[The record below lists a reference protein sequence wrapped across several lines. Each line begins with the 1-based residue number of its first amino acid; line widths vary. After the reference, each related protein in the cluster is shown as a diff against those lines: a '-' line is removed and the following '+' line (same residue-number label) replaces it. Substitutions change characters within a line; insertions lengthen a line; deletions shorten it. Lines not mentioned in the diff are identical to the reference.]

1 MEGVFQTRDYTP
13 MTLFGWVDTK
23 NETVFGPQI
32 PGLLSFL
39 SWDDAKKPVQ
49 GLTELPSDEFLRRRY
64 PDASPERLA
73 EIRPGYWPKV
83 NAVFQVYHLMIIVG
97 TALLG
102 LVVVS
107 LFFWWRGWLFDVDRP
122 TTRWLLIALTLSVL
136 GPQIAN
142 QAGWFTAEMGRQ
154 PWIVYEML
162 KTSQALSKAV
172 TAEQIMISLAMFAAV
187 YLLLFILFVYLLTRK
202 IQHGPD
208 EEDQSHEMPASWK
221 AVLRSDDQE
230 ARI

>member
-1 MEGVFQTRDYTP
+1 
-13 MTLFGWVDTK
+13 
-23 NETVFGPQI
+23 
-32 PGLLSFL
+32 
-39 SWDDAKKPVQ
+39 
-49 GLTELPSDEFLRRRY
+49 
-64 PDASPERLA
+64 
-73 EIRPGYWPKV
+73 
-83 NAVFQVYHLMIIVG
+83 MIIVG

-142 QAGWFTAEMGRQ
+142 QAGWFTAELGRQ

-208 EEDQSHEMPASWK
+208 EEDESHEMPASWK